1 MTMNMNTGR
10 KSTSSSRDK
19 PRLTDIAKQAG
30 VSIATVSKVIN
41 GRPDVSDSTREY
53 VESLLETVGYSKPL
67 KAQKTNNNIEIVFQK
82 FDSIWGMELL
92 QGACGAAR
100 EHNCSVTI
108 AESGNRRSPS
118 TAWVNGVLERRPLG
132 VILVFSDL
140 SSKERKLL
148 SSRQIPYVTL
158 DPYGNPS
165 ISTASVR
172 ADNWT
177 GGLTATRFLI
187 KQGHRRIGIINGPRE
202 MMCSKARYDGYCA
215 ALEESGITV
224 DSSLVRYGDFTV
236 DSGRRK
242 ALSLL
247 SNGSRP
253 SAVFAGSDLQAMGLY
268 ETARRLHLR
277 IPDDISVIGFDDIQA
292 SAFLGP
298 ALTTIR
304 QPMAE
309 MASQAASMLFM
320 MHAGKKVS
328 HEVVFPTRL
337 VVRSSTVEH
346 S

>member
-10 KSTSSSRDK
+10 KSTSSSGDK

-41 GRPDVSDSTREY
+41 GRPDVSDSTREH

-236 DSGRRK
+236 DSGRRE